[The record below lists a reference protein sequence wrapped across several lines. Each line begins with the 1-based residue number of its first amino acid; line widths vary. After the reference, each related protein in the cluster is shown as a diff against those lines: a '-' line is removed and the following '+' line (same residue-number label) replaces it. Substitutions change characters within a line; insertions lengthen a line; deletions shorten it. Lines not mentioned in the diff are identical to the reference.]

1 MVIGFRRAVLTLPI
15 LAVAGCVAS
24 PVEYET
30 TPVKVETT
38 KGIVTCQLY
47 TKDLVVWDRAIDRP
61 ASMSVQE
68 ADGVCRAEGDRR
80 KNA

>member
-1 MVIGFRRAVLTLPI
+1 MVIGFRRAALALPI
-15 LAVAGCVAS
+15 VAVAGCVAS
-24 PVEYET
+24 PVEFET

-38 KGIVTCQLY
+38 NGVVTCQLY

-68 ADGVCRAEGDRR
+68 ADSVCRAEGERR
-80 KNA
+80 KGA